1 MMSIVAIVGR
11 PNVGKSTLF
20 NRLVGM
26 RKAIV
31 NDSAGTTRDRHYGT
45 TDWNG
50 REFSVIDT
58 GGYAVGDEDLFEAE
72 IRKQVL
78 LAIEEADVILFLVEV
93 STGITDLDAIVA
105 DLLRRSSKKVI
116 LVVNKVDNNELIYN
130 SHEFYALGLGDP
142 YCISSINGSGTGE
155 VMDAVV
161 AALPEDSKSELPDDL
176 PKFAVVG
183 RPNVGK
189 SSLTNALLGTERN
202 IVTPIAGT
210 TRDSILSRY
219 NKFGMDFYLIDT
231 AGLRKKTKVTE
242 DLEFYSVLRSVRSIE
257 TSDVCILMIDAT
269 TGIESQDLNIFNLI
283 VRNKKGCVIVI
294 NKWDLVDKTE
304 KTMKEMTENI
314 RRRIAPFSDVPIIF
328 TSVLN
333 KQRIMDV
340 LQTAMRVY
348 HSRARR
354 IPTSELNEYLLP
366 IIEETPPPSTKGKYI
381 RIKYVTQLSSPTPV
395 FAFFVNLPQYIK
407 EGYRRY
413 LENKIRERWDF
424 QGVPIQIFFR
434 QK

>member
-1 MMSIVAIVGR
+1 MSIVAIVGR

-72 IRKQVL
+72 IRKQVV

-130 SHEFYALGLGDP
+130 SHEFYALGLGEP

-176 PKFAVVG
+176 PKFAVIG

-269 TGIESQDLNIFNLI
+269 AGIESQDLNIFNLV

-294 NKWDLVDKTE
+294 NKWDLVDKTD

-348 HSRARR
+348 YSRARR

-424 QGVPIQIFFR
+424 QGVPVQIFFR

>member
-1 MMSIVAIVGR
+1 MSIVAIVGR

-176 PKFAVVG
+176 PKFAVIG

-269 TGIESQDLNIFNLI
+269 AGIESQDLNIFNLV

-294 NKWDLVDKTE
+294 NKWDLVDKTDR
-304 KTMKEMTENI
+304 TMKEMTENI

-348 HSRARR
+348 YSRARR

>member
-1 MMSIVAIVGR
+1 MSIVAIVGR

-72 IRKQVL
+72 IRKQVV

-130 SHEFYALGLGDP
+130 SHEFYALGLGEP

-176 PKFAVVG
+176 PKFAVIG

-269 TGIESQDLNIFNLI
+269 AGIESQDLNIFNLV

-294 NKWDLVDKTE
+294 NKWDLVDKTDR
-304 KTMKEMTENI
+304 TMKEMTENI

-348 HSRARR
+348 YSRARR

-424 QGVPIQIFFR
+424 QGVPVQIFFR

>member
-1 MMSIVAIVGR
+1 MSIVAIVGR

-72 IRKQVL
+72 IRKQVV

-176 PKFAVVG
+176 PKFAVIG
-183 RPNVGK
+183 RPKVGK

-269 TGIESQDLNIFNLI
+269 AGIESQDLNIFNLV

-294 NKWDLVDKTE
+294 NKWDLVDKTDR
-304 KTMKEMTENI
+304 TMKEMTENI

-348 HSRARR
+348 YSRARR

>member
-1 MMSIVAIVGR
+1 MSIVAIVGR

-50 REFSVIDT
+50 REFSLIDT

>member
-1 MMSIVAIVGR
+1 MSIVAIVGR

-72 IRKQVL
+72 IRKQVV

-176 PKFAVVG
+176 PKFAVIG

-269 TGIESQDLNIFNLI
+269 AGIESQDLNIFNLV

-294 NKWDLVDKTE
+294 NKWDLVDKTDR
-304 KTMKEMTENI
+304 TMKEMTENI

-348 HSRARR
+348 YSRARR

>member
-1 MMSIVAIVGR
+1 MSIVAIVGR

-189 SSLTNALLGTERN
+189 SSLANALLGTERN

-340 LQTAMRVY
+340 LQTATRVY

-413 LENKIRERWDF
+413 LENKIREHWDF

>member
-1 MMSIVAIVGR
+1 MSIVAIVGR

-72 IRKQVL
+72 IRKQVV

-130 SHEFYALGLGDP
+130 SHEFYALGLGEP

-176 PKFAVVG
+176 PKFAVIG

-269 TGIESQDLNIFNLI
+269 AGIESQDLNIFNLV

-294 NKWDLVDKTE
+294 NKWDLVDKADR
-304 KTMKEMTENI
+304 TMKEMTENI

-340 LQTAMRVY
+340 LQTAVRVY
-348 HSRARR
+348 YSRARR

-424 QGVPIQIFFR
+424 QGVPVQIFFR

>member
-1 MMSIVAIVGR
+1 MSIVAIVGR

-72 IRKQVL
+72 IRKQVV

-130 SHEFYALGLGDP
+130 SHEFYALGLGEP

-176 PKFAVVG
+176 PKFTVIG

-219 NKFGMDFYLIDT
+219 NKYGMDFYLIDT

-269 TGIESQDLNIFNLI
+269 TGIESQDLNIFNLV

-294 NKWDLVDKTE
+294 NKWDLVEDKKANT
-304 KTMKEMTENI
+304 I
-314 RRRIAPFSDVPIIF
+314 
-328 TSVLN
+328 N
-333 KQRIMDV
+333 KFR
-340 LQTAMRVY
+340 
-348 HSRARR
+348 
-354 IPTSELNEYLLP
+354 
-366 IIEETPPPSTKGKYI
+366 KYYSN
-381 RIKYVTQLSSPTPV
+381 K
-395 FAFFVNLPQYIK
+395 
-407 EGYRRY
+407 
-413 LENKIRERWDF
+413 NKIF
-424 QGVPIQIFFR
+424 N
-434 QK
+434 KSTNY

>member
-1 MMSIVAIVGR
+1 MSIVAIVGR

-155 VMDAVV
+155 VMD
-161 AALPEDSKSELPDDL
+161 
-176 PKFAVVG
+176 AVVG

-340 LQTAMRVY
+340 LQTATRVY

-413 LENKIRERWDF
+413 LENKIREHWDF

>member
-1 MMSIVAIVGR
+1 MSIVAIVGR

-116 LVVNKVDNNELIYN
+116 LVVNKVDNNEQIYN

>member
-1 MMSIVAIVGR
+1 MSIVAIVGR

-72 IRKQVL
+72 IRKQVV

-130 SHEFYALGLGDP
+130 SHEFYALGLGEP

-176 PKFAVVG
+176 PKFAVIG

-269 TGIESQDLNIFNLI
+269 TGIESQDLNIFNLV

-348 HSRARR
+348 YSRARR

>member
-1 MMSIVAIVGR
+1 MSIVAIVGR

-72 IRKQVL
+72 IRKQVV

-176 PKFAVVG
+176 PKFAVIG

-269 TGIESQDLNIFNLI
+269 AGIESQDLNIFNLV

-294 NKWDLVDKTE
+294 NKWDLVDKTDR
-304 KTMKEMTENI
+304 TMKEMTENI

-340 LQTAMRVY
+340 LQTAVRVY
-348 HSRARR
+348 YSRARR

>member
-1 MMSIVAIVGR
+1 MSIVAIVGR

-45 TDWNG
+45 TDWTG

-72 IRKQVL
+72 IRKQVV

-176 PKFAVVG
+176 PKFAVIG

-269 TGIESQDLNIFNLI
+269 AGIESQDLNIFNLV

-294 NKWDLVDKTE
+294 NKWDLVDKTDR
-304 KTMKEMTENI
+304 TMKEMTENI

-348 HSRARR
+348 YSRARR